1 MKKLVLVLA
10 IVFAG
15 VLSANAQDWWIGGG
29 VNAQFYKNHSQFGIA
44 PEVGY
49 NINNHWTVALGAEYG
64 FTQAKLGL
72 LDEKVTIHDLTLQ
85 PYVRYVGGTIGHKF
99 SLFLDLTGDLDL
111 GNVINATGDP
121 MGWAVSLRPGIAWA
135 ATDNFTAAFRFGFA
149 GYNRG
154 FYKDEDGAV
163 LPNGFFLNCET
174 FTPEIRFYY
183 SF

>member
-1 MKKLVLVLA
+1 MKKLFLTLA
-10 IVFAG
+10 LAFVGIFA
-15 VLSANAQDWWIGGG
+15 ANAQVWVGGG
-29 VNAQFYKNHSQFGIA
+29 LDAQINKDNTCLTLS
-44 PEVGY
+44 PEIGY
-49 NINNHWTVALGAEYG
+49 AFNNHWQLALGAGY
-64 FTQAKLGL
+64 TMDKSDLGTANML
-72 LDEKVTIHDLTLQ
+72 FLE

-135 ATDNFTAAFRFGFA
+135 ATDKFTAAFRFGFA